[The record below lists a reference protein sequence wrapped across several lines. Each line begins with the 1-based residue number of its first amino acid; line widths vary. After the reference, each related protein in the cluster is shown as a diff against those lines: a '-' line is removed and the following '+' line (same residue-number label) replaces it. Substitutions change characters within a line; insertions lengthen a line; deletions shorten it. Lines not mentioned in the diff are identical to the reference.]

1 MIIATHNNHIVL
13 SYLKDDIIYKK
24 YNGLDLYHFFLKVS
38 NEYPDD
44 ILIWVHKNLKCDLNI
59 ENLNDIFHHKR
70 IMASYSQEQ
79 YLSDALGYVDQRPFI
94 NVNLEVKYP
103 TWRMHKAV
111 GGIHTSIIN
120 LFINYLKEPKN
131 FDEFLHSLAYIG
143 HKKGLF
149 CYSEPDLLIKNDILK
164 RQIPSQASD
173 YDLFRFVAL
182 HYSNYWKHLLFLC
195 RIIYERKFPL
205 LPWLKSCFIKKTKIP
220 NNLIEKIEFPEIKK
234 QKDFNFEL
242 DVIIPTIGRKKY
254 LYDVL
259 KDLSN
264 QTIIPKNVIVI
275 EQNPDDKSESELDY
289 LYKESWPFLI
299 KHKFI
304 HQTGACNARNIGL
317 DLVES
322 KWVFLADDD
331 IRLNKHIT
339 KKVFEYSINLRLN
352 CITTNCLQK
361 NEPITYKKIIQWSRF
376 GAGNTF
382 INYEKIKNIR
392 FHKGLEH
399 GYGEDI
405 DFGNRLRNNG
415 VDIILIP
422 DIKILHLKA
431 PVGGFRQKKKLLW
444 QNDRPLPKPSPT
456 VLLSKLMHYN
466 QKQIFGYKTVLFLKT
481 LSKKGYLYIF
491 HHYFYF
497 HSAWRSSMYWATKL
511 KEKQS

>member
-1 MIIATHNNHIVL
+1 MITATHNDHIVL
-13 SYLKDDIIYKK
+13 SYSKDNEIYKD
-24 YNGLDLYHFFLKVS
+24 YNGLKLYQFFLKVS
-38 NEYPDD
+38 KKYPDE
-44 ILIWVHKNLKCDLNI
+44 ILVWVHENLKSDLNT
-59 ENLNDIFHHKR
+59 ERLLDIFHHKR
-70 IMASYSQEQ
+70 IMASYSQKQ
-79 YLSDALGYVDQRPFI
+79 YLSDPLGYVDQRPFI

-111 GGIHTSIIN
+111 GGIHTSVIN
-120 LFINYLKEPKN
+120 LYIKYLKEPKD

-143 HKKGLF
+143 HKEGLM
-149 CYSEPDLLIKNDILK
+149 CYSEPELLVKNDISK
-164 RQIPSQASD
+164 KQNTNEPSD

-182 HYSNYWKHLLFLC
+182 FYNYHWKHLLFLC
-195 RIIYERKFPL
+195 HIVYEGKFPF
-205 LPWLKSCFIKKTKIP
+205 LPWLKSCFIKKSKIP
-220 NNLIEKIEFPEIKK
+220 ENLIENVELPEIKK

-254 LYDVL
+254 LYNVL

-264 QTIIPKNVIVI
+264 QTIIPKNVIII
-275 EQNPDDKSESELDY
+275 EQNPDDNSDSELDY
-289 LYKESWPFLI
+289 IYKESWPFII

-331 IRLNKHIT
+331 NRFDNKIIE
-339 KKVFEYSINLRLN
+339 KIKNYFFKLKID
-352 CITTNCLQK
+352 CITTSYLQK
-361 NEPITYKKIIQWSRF
+361 NEPVTYNKIIQWSRF

-405 DFGNRLRNNG
+405 DFGNRLRNKG
-415 VDIILIP
+415 VDVILIP
-422 DIKILHLKA
+422 DIQILHLKA
-431 PVGGFRQKKKLLW
+431 PVGGFRQKKILPW
-444 QNDRPLPKPSPT
+444 QYDRALPKPSPT

-466 QKQIFGYKTVLFLKT
+466 QKQIFGYKTILFIKT
-481 LSKKGYLYIF
+481 LRKKGFFYII
-491 HHYFYF
+491 HHFFYF
-497 HSAWRSSMYWATKL
+497 KSAWRSSMYWATKL
-511 KEKQS
+511 KGKK